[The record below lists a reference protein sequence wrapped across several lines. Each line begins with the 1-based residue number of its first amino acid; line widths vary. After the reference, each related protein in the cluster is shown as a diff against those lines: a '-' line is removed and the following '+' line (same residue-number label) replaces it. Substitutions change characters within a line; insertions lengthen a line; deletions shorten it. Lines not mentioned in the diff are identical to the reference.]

1 METINRKT
9 SAKSKD
15 VLINEIAKHNQLYR
29 QGTPDISDAEYDAM
43 VDVLRELDPENE
55 WFKHKEPVTVSEN
68 RKVKLPI
75 QMKSLNKVKNL
86 PEISNWLRSLSVSQ
100 NTQIVITPKF
110 DGLSLLYGEYSHK
123 AYSRG
128 GTDNEGQDCTEH
140 YKMLGVPR
148 HGKIGQYTFGEF
160 VFSRSKWETHFA
172 GKISPE
178 TGEKY
183 KSPRNTAAGL
193 LNRDNASELIKYV
206 DFYRY
211 GIDTSAT
218 YEFATYEKLLNTLC
232 HVFNQDKLYSVVS
245 AATITEELLMAL
257 FKEWSNI
264 YYIDGLVLYIN
275 DINLWKTIGRHQ
287 STGNPLYAIAYKH
300 PDFTDAFPTT
310 VKNITWKVNKAGAL
324 KPVVNIEVVDTGDCN
339 MENPTGYNAGW
350 INDHGIAQGAKILV
364 TRSGGVIPKIIST
377 IIPATRESQEELWDD
392 LCECPHCGSPT
403 RWNENGIELCCT
415 NKQCDGVRLA
425 KMVFFYLT
433 CGAENVGEETLSKIY
448 NAGFKSIKSLLN
460 ITFDDLMTIEGFGES
475 ISNTIIENNRKIMN
489 GVDIFTLMHASDCFT
504 GIGKVKAQKILD
516 DMEPECREMFYNL
529 EYPYLTPANPE
540 YDTLSKT
547 MQAFENGVLPFMHFV
562 KETGVPITMPTKT
575 EVNHDGKCAGMNVCF
590 SGIRDSELEKVII
603 SQGGMIASG
612 VSKKTTHLV
621 VKDPNGNSS
630 KISKAKDIGIAILS
644 ISQFKDIL

>member
-1 METINRKT
+1 MATINHEIT
-9 SAKSKD
+9 VQSKD
-15 VLINEIAKHNQLYR
+15 ILLVQIQKHNNLYR

-55 WFKHKEPVTVSEN
+55 WFQHKEPVTVSEN

-75 QMKSLNKVKNL
+75 QMKSLNKVKCVS
-86 PEISNWLRSLSVSQ
+86 EISKWLNSLSVSL
-100 NTQIVITPKF
+100 NTDIVITPKF

-128 GTDNEGQDCTEH
+128 GSDNEGQDCSEH
-140 YKMLGVPR
+140 YKMLNIPR
-148 HGKIGQYTFGEF
+148 HAKISQYTFGEF
-160 VFSRSKWETHFA
+160 VFNRKNWNEHFA

-193 LNRDNASELIKYV
+193 LNRDNPSELIKHV

-211 GIDTSAT
+211 GIDPSTT
-218 YEFATYEKLLNTLC
+218 YEFSTYEEI
-232 HVFNQDKLYSVVS
+232 FNKICDTFSQFKLYSITPAS
-245 AATITEELLMAL
+245 SITEEKLMSL
-257 FKEWSNI
+257 FKKWSSI

-275 DINLWKTIGRHQ
+275 DIQLWEIIGRHQ

-310 VKNITWKVNKAGAL
+310 VKNITWKANKSGAL
-324 KPVVNIEVVDTGDCN
+324 KPVVNIEAVDTGDCN

-350 INDHGIAQGAKILV
+350 INDHEIAQGAKILV
-364 TRSGGVIPKIIST
+364 TRSGGVIPKILST

-403 RWNENGIELCCT
+403 QWNENGIELCCT
-415 NKQCDGVRLA
+415 NSQCDGVRLA
-425 KMVFFYLT
+425 KMVFFYLI

-460 ITFDDLMTIEGFGES
+460 ITFDELMAIEGFGES

-516 DMEPECREMFYNL
+516 DMDPQYREMFYNL
-529 EYPYLTPANPE
+529 EYPYLIPANPE

-575 EVNHDGKCAGMNVCF
+575 EVNHDGKCAGMNICF

-603 SQGGMIASG
+603 AQGGLIASG
-612 VSKKTTHLV
+612 VNKKTTHLV
-621 VKDPNGNSS
+621 VKDPNGNSN
-630 KISKAKDIGIAILS
+630 KINKAKDIGIPILS
-644 ISQFKDIL
+644 ISQFKNIF